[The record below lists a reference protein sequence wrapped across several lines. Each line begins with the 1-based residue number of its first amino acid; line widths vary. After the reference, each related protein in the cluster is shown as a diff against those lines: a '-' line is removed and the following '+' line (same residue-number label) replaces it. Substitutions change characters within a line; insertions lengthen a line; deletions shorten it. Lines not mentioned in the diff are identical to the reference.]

1 MIIICKIWDW
11 FDLIIFD
18 TIDRSYVVEPVV
30 LNYFVGLV
38 CDVIALALK
47 SVL

>member
-1 MIIICKIWDW
+1 VIFICKIWDW
-11 FDLIIFD
+11 FDLMIFD
-18 TIDRSYVVEPVV
+18 TIDRSYEEPVV
-30 LNYFVGLV
+30 LNNFIGLV

>member
-1 MIIICKIWDW
+1 M
-11 FDLIIFD
+11 IFD
-18 TIDRSYVVEPVV
+18 TIDRSYEEPVV
-30 LNYFVGLV
+30 LNNFIGLV